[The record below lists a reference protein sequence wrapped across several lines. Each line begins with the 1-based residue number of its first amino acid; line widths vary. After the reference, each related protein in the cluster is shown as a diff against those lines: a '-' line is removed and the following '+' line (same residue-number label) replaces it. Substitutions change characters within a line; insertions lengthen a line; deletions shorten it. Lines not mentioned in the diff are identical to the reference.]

1 LVIPVD
7 ARVFWDPAGN
17 TNHIGLHRDV
27 IHGVVTHRMFAT
39 WLSGVVRHIATA
51 VQEAVSRGASSTG
64 LKCTVA
70 VYCKSG
76 RHRSVA
82 AAHLVA
88 ACIAAVGSPRLKL
101 VLGSCIDLHN
111 AFWGHK
117 LCNGCEECHR
127 LDTQKLADQN
137 YARTK
142 WVAAWEALLGA
153 RLFE

>member
-1 LVIPVD
+1 
-7 ARVFWDPAGN
+7 
-17 TNHIGLHRDV
+17 
-27 IHGVVTHRMFAT
+27 
-39 WLSGVVRHIATA
+39 
-51 VQEAVSRGASSTG
+51 
-64 LKCTVA
+64 
-70 VYCKSG
+70 
-76 RHRSVA
+76 VA

-101 VLGSCIDLHN
+101 VLGSCIDLHSV
-111 AFWGHK
+111 FWGHK
-117 LCNGCEECHR
+117 LCNGCPECHR